1 MKKWKQITSASLLSA
16 MMALGNVT
24 STMAATT
31 DNSIS
36 QREKENAALAREVA
50 SEGMVLLKNDENALP
65 IKGKNVALF
74 GNSAVRTIRGGT
86 GSGDPFNGGLSGGGD
101 VMVDLSERYN
111 INIYKAFVDK
121 GYNVTSGTFLEEFA
135 NGYDDAKLAFGS
147 NPMSTFAY
155 PEMELTQSIIDQA
168 KEGTDT
174 AIYVIGRNA
183 GEGADRSSTTK
194 KTRATINGEEVE
206 FEVGD
211 YELTETEKANLAL
224 VGKNFDKVT
233 VVLNVGGV
241 IDTKFMDEIEGLDA
255 LINMSQAGQEAG
267 TAAFDV
273 LTGTVTPSGKLTSTW
288 AQNYSDY
295 PASETF
301 GGNDSEENLELYD
314 EGIYAGYR
322 YFDTFNIT
330 PAYEF
335 GYGMSYTDFNIEV
348 DGVEANEDKVT
359 VEATV
364 TNVGDTYSGKEVV
377 EVYYSAPDS
386 DDAEKAYQELAGF
399 AKTDVLGPGES
410 QTLTITY
417 ETEDMAYYNT
427 DQAAYVLDA
436 GDYVIRVGNSSRNTK
451 VAGVINLDKAAK
463 TEQLS
468 NQLGD
473 PYQYGLSEISKGNT
487 TPYNYADEAEEI
499 ANVKKILINAD
510 NIECVENISEY
521 NDETVYTYTSDSK
534 YTATQPYEKV
544 VQIGDKSDATLLD
557 VYNGDVTIEEFV
569 AKMSLEE
576 LATLNCGSGWGVAN
590 ENTPVVGSS
599 SDTIPGAAGETTVKY
614 FDTHGIPSIVVA
626 DGPGG
631 IRIKQEYEATDVTTG
646 EIETYYQYCT
656 AWPVSVLRG
665 QTWNTELLEEV
676 GRAFAKELKEMGITV
691 VLGPS
696 LNIHRDPLCGRNFE
710 YYSEDPLVSGM
721 MAGAETRGVQETPG
735 IGACLKHFALNNQEA
750 SRNSSNSVASERT
763 MREIYLKGFEIAV
776 KTSRPMT
783 IMTSYNL
790 INGVPAADN
799 YDLCTN
805 VLRGEWD
812 FEGMVMTDWN
822 GGLSTPR
829 ISMHAGNDMIMP
841 GGPSRVQNIVGGAI
855 TIVPEFDEN
864 GQISLKENLNM
875 MFAYQEAA
883 WGEFIVDGA
892 GQDTVV
898 AQLGDDYV
906 AAVDDN
912 GNVLVNGEVIYSRYV
927 SNIWGGTGY
936 FTDPVTTAIAS
947 VSDDGKQIIYRGTYL
962 DDNTICLGDVQKSAI
977 NNLKVI
983 INSIAMEAFYGSD
996 NVTLEPWAI
1005 NMSMIDYMSATKSEV
1020 TLVNK
1025 TALEIAVDVANNV
1038 TEEQLN
1044 NLVPAV
1050 AEEFK
1055 AALQEAQT
1063 LLADATA
1070 TQEAVDASFNRLA
1083 NAIQMLDFIK
1093 GDKAALRSFVNNVED
1108 TKADLYTSA
1117 TWSVFAAAL
1126 ENGQAVLADENAFQ
1140 DEVDTAYDGLVRAYL
1155 GLRLVPNKDLLN
1167 ELINKANSLNAAN
1180 YTAESWAVMANAL
1193 EEANA
1198 TLANENA
1205 TVKEVEAAKAALSS
1219 AIDGLVTNPTVN
1231 PSTPDNTVSP
1241 NESVSSSVSNGVVK
1255 TGDTTASIKTGDTTN
1270 LVYSVAGL
1278 AIASALLAA
1287 NKKRRAHK

>member
-1 MKKWKQITSASLLSA
+1 MKNWRRVTSASFLT
-16 MMALGNVT
+16 ALVAIGNVVP
-24 STMAATT
+24 SMAATT

-65 IKGKNVALF
+65 IKGKNIALF

-101 VMVDLSERYN
+101 VMVDLSDRYN
-111 INIYKAFVDK
+111 INIYKAFVDN
-121 GYNVTSGTFLEEFA
+121 GYNVTSGAFLEEFA
-135 NGYDDAKLAFGS
+135 KGYDDAKLAFGS

-155 PEMELTQSIIDQA
+155 PEMELTQSVIDQS

-183 GEGADRSSTTK
+183 GEGADRSATTK
-194 KTRATINGEEVE
+194 KTTATIDGKQVE

-224 VGKNFDKVT
+224 VGKNFDKVI

-241 IDTKFMDEIEGLDA
+241 IDTKFMNEIEGLDA
-255 LINMSQAGQEAG
+255 LVNMSQAGQEAG
-267 TAAFDV
+267 TAAVDV
-273 LTGTVTPSGKLTSTW
+273 LTGAVTPSGKLTDTW

-295 PASETF
+295 PANETF
-301 GGNDSEENLELYD
+301 GGNDGEEELELYD
-314 EGIYAGYR
+314 EGIYVGYR

-348 DGVEANEDKVT
+348 DDVEANEDKVT

-436 GDYVIRVGNSSRNTK
+436 GDYVIRVGNSSRNTE

-473 PYQYGLSEISKGNT
+473 PYQYGLDEISKGDT
-487 TPYNYADEAEEI
+487 APYSYAGEAEEI
-499 ANVKKILINAD
+499 ENAKKISISAD
-510 NIECVENISEY
+510 DIECVENVSEY
-521 NDETVYTYTSDSK
+521 NDETVYTYTSDPD
-534 YTATQPYEKV
+534 YTATQPYEQV
-544 VQIGDKSDATLLD
+544 VQVADKSDATLLD
-557 VYNGDVTIEEFV
+557 VYNGDVSIEEFV

-646 EIETYYQYCT
+646 EKETYYQYCT

-676 GRAFAKELKEMGITV
+676 GRAFARELKEMGITV

-710 YYSEDPLVSGM
+710 YYSEDPLISGM

-735 IGACLKHFALNNQEA
+735 IGACLKHYALNNQEA
-750 SRNSSNSVASERT
+750 SRNTSNSVASERT

-776 KTSRPMT
+776 ESSRPMT
-783 IMTSYNL
+783 VMTSYNL

-805 VLRGEWD
+805 ILRGEWD

-822 GGLSTPR
+822 GGSSTPR

-841 GGPSRVQNIVGGAI
+841 GGPSRAQNIVGGAS

-875 MFAYQEAA
+875 MFTYQEAA
-883 WGEFIVDGA
+883 WGEFTADAA
-892 GQDTVV
+892 GKDTAV
-898 AQLGDDYV
+898 AQLGDGYV
-906 AAVDDN
+906 ATVDDN
-912 GNVLVNGEVIYSRYV
+912 GNILVNDEVIYSKYV
-927 SNIWGGTGY
+927 ANIWGGTGY

-983 INSIAMEAFYGSD
+983 INSIAMESFYGSD
-996 NVTLEPWAI
+996 KVTLEPWAA
-1005 NMSMIDYMSATKSEV
+1005 NMSIVDYMTATKSEV
-1020 TLVNK
+1020 TSVNK
-1025 TALEIAVDVANNV
+1025 TALQIAVDVASNITDEELENV
-1038 TEEQLN
+1038 
-1044 NLVPAV
+1044 VPAV
-1050 AEEFK
+1050 ANELK
-1055 AALQEAQT
+1055 AALEEAKAI
-1063 LLADATA
+1063 LEDATA
-1070 TQEAVDASFNRLA
+1070 EQETVDASFDRLA
-1083 NAIQMLDFIK
+1083 TAIQMLDFIK
-1093 GDKAALRSFVNNVED
+1093 GDKAALRSFITKVEN
-1108 TKADLYTSA
+1108 AVEEEYTPA
-1117 TWSVFAAAL
+1117 TWTAFAAAL
-1126 ENGQAVLADENAFQ
+1126 ETGNTVLADENAMQ
-1140 DEVDTAYDGLVRAYL
+1140 EEVDNAYTNLVKAYL
-1155 GLRLVPNKDLLN
+1155 NLRLVPNKDKL
-1167 ELINKANSLNAAN
+1167 EDLINQTKALVAAN
-1180 YTAESWAVMANAL
+1180 YTADTWENVSNAL
-1193 EEANA
+1193 V
-1198 TLANENA
+1198 LAENVMSNENA
-1205 TVKEVEAAKAALSS
+1205 TSEEVTNAETVLTKAVE
-1219 AIDGLVTNPTVN
+1219 GLVVSNTPVT
-1231 PSTPDNTVSP
+1231 PSTPAVDNTVDSA
-1241 NESVSSSVSNGVVK
+1241 VK
-1255 TGDTTASIKTGDTTN
+1255 TPVNNGDTTASVKTGDESLTGLFGGIT
-1270 LVYSVAGL
+1270 LLSLAG
-1278 AIASALLAA
+1278 AVLL
-1287 NKKRRAHK
+1287 KRKEN